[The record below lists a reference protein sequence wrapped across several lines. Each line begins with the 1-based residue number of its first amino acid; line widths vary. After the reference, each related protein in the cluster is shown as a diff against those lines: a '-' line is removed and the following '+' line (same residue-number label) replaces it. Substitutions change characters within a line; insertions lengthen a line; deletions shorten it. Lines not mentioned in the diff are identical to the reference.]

1 MTAAPPDDTA
11 PDDTTPTDGDRSGH
25 PDSGPDSGPDP
36 GPGPDPGS
44 GPTAKDGRR
53 LLGACLRSG
62 AGLLTS
68 AVLSG
73 LLYQLALI
81 ALPWFIERA
90 VDRGVVGG
98 DEDALWNWALL
109 ILTAG
114 LVAAGAEM
122 TVGWFSTLVG
132 TLQGNRLQLALADRV
147 ARLDSRS
154 LGRFGEGDLGMRG
167 TRDVDL
173 VRTWLMGVP
182 SFVTGAVGFA
192 VMIAAIVRLDP
203 LLAVVG
209 LACVPPL
216 VWINTYWFP
225 RRFGRAN
232 TALSTAHADRADAVE
247 DLLSASAA
255 VRGIGG
261 EPALV
266 RRHAARSAD
275 VTEHTLAAAR
285 ISADWAA
292 LSPFVPALA
301 IGAGLGL
308 GGLAVL
314 RGDMSV
320 GGIVAFTSWM
330 SMLVLWVGVLTM
342 RLSQLS
348 QAVTAARRLQ
358 EVLLPGPGE
367 RPAERPARDLP
378 VDGLL
383 EAESVSVTV
392 GGRTALAPVTLTAAP
407 GTLTAVTG
415 PMASGKTVLLRV
427 LARLVDPGDGEV
439 RFGGVPLRDA
449 DPLHVHTRIGFVPQR
464 SGTISGTLADNLR
477 LGGTF
482 SDDELRDACRVA
494 ALDGYLDSLPDGL
507 GTEVAERGST
517 LSGGQLQRLALARA
531 VLRRPAV
538 LLLDDITS
546 AVDTATERIIVAR
559 LRAWAEGTAVVWAT
573 HRPAPLAAADQV
585 VTLEPATPA
594 GITGTEARVTTGG

>member
-1 MTAAPPDDTA
+1 MSDPRTTSASPDGI
-11 PDDTTPTDGDRSGH
+11 TPTDGDRPGP
-25 PDSGPDSGPDP
+25 PDSAPGAAPVPGTDP
-36 GPGPDPGS
+36 GP
-44 GPTAKDGRR
+44 GPTAKDGRT
-53 LLGACLRSG
+53 LLATCLWSG

-68 AVLSG
+68 AILSG

-98 DEDALWNWALL
+98 DRDALWNWALL
-109 ILTAG
+109 ILAAG

-173 VRTWLMGVP
+173 VRGWLMGVP
-182 SFVTGAVGFA
+182 SFVTGAVGFV

-203 LLAVVG
+203 LLAIVG

-275 VTEHTLAAAR
+275 VTAHTLAAAR

-367 RPAERPARDLP
+367 RAAEPLRDLP
-378 VDGLL
+378 VEGLL
-383 EAESVSVTV
+383 EAESVSLTV
-392 GGRTALAPVTLTAAP
+392 GGRTALAPVTLMAAP

-427 LARLVDPGDGEV
+427 LARLVDPGDGVV
-439 RFGGVPLRDA
+439 RFGGVPLRDV

-482 SDDELRDACRVA
+482 SDGELRDACRVA

-559 LRAWAEGTAVVWAT
+559 LRSWAQGTAVVWAT
-573 HRPAPLAAADQV
+573 HRPGPLAAADQV
-585 VTLEPATPA
+585 ITLEPPTPA
-594 GITGTEARVTTGG
+594 AVTGAEARVNTGG